1 MLSFLCGQ
9 LHRGAGGAPRVLH
22 FELLT
27 RLLVVSFPRSRVSEE
42 DLSEAER
49 FRTESE
55 RPIELMPHHLEG

>member
-1 MLSFLCGQ
+1 
-9 LHRGAGGAPRVLH
+9 
-22 FELLT
+22 LT